1 MNITS
6 IMARWK
12 YSVIFILFIMHHIG
26 RCDDIYESIT
36 NSLDGLKNYA
46 ADILPYLHKGVKMV
60 QKAEKFVD
68 SAIGEDCTYEC
79 AKEGL
84 DLFFATGDLV

>member
-6 IMARWK
+6 FMMRWK
-12 YSVIFILFIMHHIG
+12 CSIIFIVSIMNHFG
-26 RCDDIYESIT
+26 QCDDMYESIT
-36 NSLDGLKNYA
+36 NSLGKLKNYTA
-46 ADILPYLHKGVKMV
+46 EILPYIHKGVKMV

-79 AKEGL
+79 AKQGL
-84 DLFFATGDLV
+84 D